1 MTNKERGLP
10 PLSKEDLA
18 LLKNYVAS
26 QGLPEQVEAITSE
39 APLTVVGA
47 GAGTGKTWTLAWR
60 FVWTVLTR
68 EDVRHMLTLTF
79 TEKAA
84 SEMRRRIAALLA
96 DLEPALRP
104 SCRAA
109 APRRWFRS
117 IRLISPRSTASARAS
132 SAKRGCRCPSNRRR
146 DSSATRRPA
155 SSGASWP
162 ARWTGSTPNGS
173 AGAWTANTAPP
184 RASC

>member
-96 DLEPALRP
+96 DLEPALAASHIPEEGFPPQGHHSLPDREEKGCSRGTVPP
-104 SCRAA
+104 SESA
-109 APRRWFRS
+109 RRIGNVNGQGRMERIEQKGNSGFAVSVRS
-117 IRLISPRSTASARAS
+117 IQFL
-132 SAKRGCRCPSNRRR
+132 
-146 DSSATRRPA
+146 
-155 SSGASWP
+155 
-162 ARWTGSTPNGS
+162 
-173 AGAWTANTAPP
+173 
-184 RASC
+184 

>member
-96 DLEPALRP
+96 EDREKMAR
-104 SCRAA
+104 SIAEKDAAIRAEAA
-109 APRRWFRS
+109 A
-117 IRLISPRSTASARAS
+117 L
-132 SAKRGCRCPSNRRR
+132 
-146 DSSATRRPA
+146 
-155 SSGASWP
+155 
-162 ARWTGSTPNGS
+162 
-173 AGAWTANTAPP
+173 
-184 RASC
+184 

>member
-96 DLEPALRP
+96 DLEPAL
-104 SCRAA
+104 A
-109 APRRWFRS
+109 
-117 IRLISPRSTASARAS
+117 ASAELSRAS

-173 AGAWTANTAPP
+173 AGAWTASTAPP